1 MQHSEVHH
9 LADDTNVLYINNS
22 LKDINRKTNHNLKN
36 IVEWLRTNKFSLKAG
51 KTELVIFRSKNKKI
65 DKRK

>member
-36 IVEWLRTNKFSLKAG
+36 IVEWLRANKFSLKASQ
-51 KTELVIFRSKNKKI
+51 TELVIFRSKNKKI